1 MPFNSLQ
8 FAAFFV
14 VVFLLYLML
23 KHKWQNRLLLVA
35 SCVFYAAWDWRFL
48 GLVFISIT
56 TDYLCALKIHASDD
70 EKIKKRFLVL
80 SIITNLS
87 ILGFFKYFNFFSA
100 NLTHLINMLGFSVQ
114 PHIFKIILPLG
125 ISFYTFKT
133 MSYTID
139 VYTGKTAPTRSYL
152 DYALFVSFFPLLL
165 AGPIMRAG
173 DLLPQIASKRK
184 LTLDKFYKGC
194 YLIFWGLFQKVFVAD
209 NLARIADQV
218 FNAPPPYNGAAVLLA
233 TYAFAFQIYCD
244 FAGYSNMAMGIG
256 KCLGFDITLNF
267 NLPYFATNPQDFWQR
282 WHITLSTWLRDY
294 LYTPISFALRRWG
307 KWGIGCAL
315 MSTFLLCG
323 LWHGA
328 GWTFILWGAYWGA
341 LIIIYSLLKPLLTR
355 IPGPKNA
362 LGRKL
367 WFFVRVLFFFHL
379 TCAGW
384 LIFNSKGSMLAFT
397 MLQGVFC
404 NFHVGRGSGSG
415 VGYNCILMAKIIW
428 FLLLVECAQF
438 IKKDQMCVYRSN
450 AIIKVLFYVIC
461 FYAIILYGALGEKQF
476 VYMQF

>member
-8 FAAFFV
+8 FALFFII
-14 VVFLLYLML
+14 VFLLYLAL

-56 TDYLCALKIHASDD
+56 TDYFCALKIRGSDD

-80 SIITNLS
+80 SILINLS

-100 NLTHLINMLGFSVQ
+100 NFTHLINMLGFSVQ
-114 PHIFKIILPLG
+114 PYVLKIILPLG

-139 VYTGKTAPTRSYL
+139 VYTGKTEPTRSYL
-152 DYALFVSFFPLLL
+152 DYALFVIFFPLLL

-173 DLLPQIASKRK
+173 GLLPQIASKRK
-184 LTLDKFYKGC
+184 LTLDKFYEGC

-218 FNAPPPYNGAAVLLA
+218 FNAPAPYNGAAVLLA

-256 KCLGFDITLNF
+256 KCLGFEITLNF

-294 LYTPISFALRRWG
+294 LYTPISFSLRRWG

-315 MSTFLLCG
+315 MATFLLCG

-328 GWTFILWGAYWGA
+328 GWTFILWGAYWGV
-341 LIIIYSLLKPLLTR
+341 LIISYSLLKPLLAK

-362 LGRKL
+362 IGKSL
-367 WFFVRVLFFFHL
+367 WFVVRVVVFFQL
-379 TCAGW
+379 VCLGW
-384 LIFNSKGSMLAFT
+384 LIFKASSFQQIYEMLHAISF
-397 MLQGVFC
+397 
-404 NFHVGRGSGSG
+404 NFRVRSG
-415 VGYNCILMAKIIW
+415 VGLRDVFILNIINFLW
-428 FLLLVECAQF
+428 LLAIVQWLQYWKKDLMIIYKSKTFVRVVFYYVCFFLL
-438 IKKDQMCVYRSN
+438 
-450 AIIKVLFYVIC
+450 II
-461 FYAIILYGALGEKQF
+461 YGAKGGNAFIYFQF
-476 VYMQF
+476 